1 MGKGLAMVKMVACAT
16 AALAL
21 SGCQRDTSPIDFDVC
36 MVKAE
41 SKSACKDLLS
51 FSVHGE
57 TSMLART
64 PYYSLEEKL
73 GAFGLRLAEIA
84 GVPSYL
90 RNGKYE
96 VSVIT
101 AIETPDMAFN
111 RYMSLPELPVNKGQG
126 SLVVLKESDRGETGT
141 ALLMSGDGDKRSLF
155 FCTKPYRATAGNLVE
170 DTGCTVRAELQRY
183 VFIEYPIRYQ
193 SLRNW
198 QEIHR
203 TVVEQIGQ
211 VMLIKR
217 TLKD

>member
-1 MGKGLAMVKMVACAT
+1 MGKRLAMVRVVACAT

-21 SGCQRDTSPIDFDVC
+21 SGCQRDTSSIDFDVC

-126 SLVVLKESDRGETGT
+126 SLVLLKESDRGETGT
-141 ALLMSGDGDKRSLF
+141 ALHARG
-155 FCTKPYRATAGNLVE
+155 
-170 DTGCTVRAELQRY
+170 
-183 VFIEYPIRYQ
+183 
-193 SLRNW
+193 W
-198 QEIHR
+198 
-203 TVVEQIGQ
+203 
-211 VMLIKR
+211 
-217 TLKD
+217 